1 MIKFNIFS
9 WHSLI
14 GFSAVSVFG
23 WLFCFTLL
31 SRFAEK
37 TRDIADLMRQSDKV
51 NDRVAKSMWK
61 WSYVGAISLGVLWL
75 FYDATQR

>member
-1 MIKFNIFS
+1 MINFDIFT

-14 GFSAVSVFG
+14 GFFVVSVFG

-37 TRDIADLMRQSDKV
+37 TRDIADLMRQSD
-51 NDRVAKSMWK
+51 RVAKSMWK
-61 WSYVGAISLGVLWL
+61 WSTIGAIALGVLWV
-75 FYDATQR
+75 FYDATLH

>member
-1 MIKFNIFS
+1 MVKFEIFT

-14 GFSAVSVFG
+14 GFCVVSVFG

-37 TRDIADLMRQSDKV
+37 TSEIANLMRE
-51 NDRVAKSMWK
+51 NDAVAKSMWK
-61 WSYVGAISLGVLWL
+61 WSYIGAIALGVLWVV
-75 FYDATQR
+75 YDVAQR